1 MWECMECGS
10 VWVWECRGV
19 GVERSKGVGVYGCG
33 SVGVW
38 ECMGV
43 GVLGSVTSEAIRG
56 HLRSEIMVSELSVLS
71 RTCRHTLY
79 K

>member
-38 ECMGV
+38 ECRGV
-43 GVLGSVTSEAIRG
+43 GVYGCGSVRERNLRG
-56 HLRSEIMVSELSVLS
+56 HQRSFEV
-71 RTCRHTLY
+71 RNY
-79 K
+79 GF